1 MMEATR
7 VRMIATQSAVTV
19 TIVLV
24 VLLILIIIRIL
35 ILIIIIINNVS
46 KAIINPPPMFDG

>member
-1 MMEATR
+1 MEATR

-35 ILIIIIINNVS
+35 ILIIIIIINNVS